1 MAGEQA
7 QAGTYGSQGLADVLG
22 QVTKTRQTRKGKER
36 IANNS
41 VTVAFLE
48 AGVRLITEQM
58 RTPLH
63 GNRSLEEADA
73 RDFFSW
79 LSKAKIIE
87 EVKRADSRYMPTQG
101 MFRDRWEFQGAYV
114 EDLLSYSLW
123 KTHEALETGRDAATL
138 ELLATAKDFADAIQA
153 AAYRD
158 LCDVIDNPVSRIGI
172 MACLMADRDEIARKA
187 VKRVYEHGFLVW
199 TRNYLSTLQAR
210 NIKLRDGVTAEE
222 LARMLTA
229 LSEGVLLQHMA
240 DPDAPLIDHGRGE
253 SILGKAANLIV
264 ASALDPGDG
273 MSVTELVN
281 SLGARK

>member
-7 QAGTYGSQGLADVLG
+7 QAGTYGSQGLADVLV
-22 QVTKTRQTRKGKER
+22 QVTKTRQTRNGKER
-36 IANNS
+36 IANNP

-48 AGVRLITEQM
+48 AGVRLIIEQM
-58 RTPLH
+58 RSPLRGH
-63 GNRSLEEADA
+63 VDSEEVDA

-79 LSKAKIIE
+79 LSKAKVLAE
-87 EVKRADSRYMPTQG
+87 AQRVDGHSMPTQA
-101 MFRDRWEFQGAYV
+101 MFRDRWNFQELYV

-123 KTHEALETGRDAATL
+123 KTHEALETGRDKATL
-138 ELLATAKDFADAIQA
+138 ELLASKKDFAGAVQE

-172 MACLMADRDEIARKA
+172 MACLMADRDEVAREA
-187 VKRVYEHGFLVW
+187 VKRIYEHGFLVW

-229 LSEGVLLQHMA
+229 LSEGVLLQYMA
-240 DPDAPLIDHGRGE
+240 DPDAPLIDHGKGE

-264 ASALDPGDG
+264 ASALDSGDG
-273 MSVTELVN
+273 MSVAELVN
-281 SLGARK
+281 SLGARN